1 MSPGLTTHIAAPS
14 DEVIAEAA
22 RLLRSGELVAFPT
35 ETVYGLGGDAT
46 NGEAVAKIF
55 AAKER
60 PQFNPLIVHV
70 PDAEAC
76 KELVEWHDTAE
87 QLAAEFWPGPLTLV
101 LPRRTES
108 PVSLLASA
116 GLDTI
121 AVRVPRHPL
130 AQTLLQAVGLPIS
143 APSANRSGMVSPTTA
158 QHVLDSLGGRV
169 RLILDGGP
177 CEVGLESTVID
188 LSTDT
193 PTLLRPGGVP
203 LENLRETL
211 GNIEIAGPETPLKSP
226 GMTERH
232 YAPRIPLR
240 INVANPSPD
249 ETVVAFG
256 PDAPD
261 GARNLSPSGDL
272 AEAAANLFAVLR
284 ELDRPENKAI
294 AVMPIPERGLGVAIN
309 DRLRRA
315 AFRPK

>member
-1 MSPGLTTHIAAPS
+1 MPPDLTTRIAAPS

-70 PDAEAC
+70 PDVEAC
-76 KELVEWHDTAE
+76 KELAEWHDTAE
-87 QLAAEFWPGPLTLV
+87 QLAAKFWPGPLTLV
-101 LPRRTES
+101 LPRRQES

-130 AQTLLQAVGLPIS
+130 AQTLLQAVGLPIA

-188 LSTDT
+188 LSTDS
-193 PTLLRPGGVP
+193 PTLLRPGGVS
-203 LENLRETL
+203 LENLREIL
-211 GNIEIAGPETPLKSP
+211 GKIEIAGPETPLKSP

-232 YAPRIPLR
+232 YAPGIPLR
-240 INVANPSPD
+240 INVTNPSPD

-256 PDAPD
+256 PHAPS
-261 GARNLSPSGDL
+261 GSRNLSPSGDL

-284 ELDRPENKAI
+284 KLDRPENKAI